1 MAWRKESDSF
11 WEDNEMDFLMGSFMD
26 WWEYGNPKIKTS
38 CVKENAEYGTACSSR
53 STTKIK
59 KNNMYL
65 KGRTYKRAYQL
76 SYRPYQLCHI
86 SWRSPLTRIILKVP
100 TEDCLHDFTTESQH
114 KRRFTTLPKLN
125 TQHSV
130 LCT

>member
-1 MAWRKESDSF
+1 MYVAPKDVTAAVATMF

-76 SYRPYQLCHI
+76 SYRPSQLCRI
-86 SWRSPLTRIILKVP
+86 S
-100 TEDCLHDFTTESQH
+100 
-114 KRRFTTLPKLN
+114 
-125 TQHSV
+125 
-130 LCT
+130 